1 MNYFKTSLLSLLLLA
16 GCAAEA
22 PPTRPVAALD
32 TGASWYQKAAQAG
45 KKVYKIDAQQSLITI
60 TVRRGGALAR
70 LGHDHVV
77 ASRSLEGFV
86 APDAGRAD
94 FHFRLDQLTVDEPAL
109 RLTAG
114 LDTQPS
120 NDAIAGTR
128 ANMLNRVLEAERYP
142 VVMLHA
148 ERAGSAAGGAGGA
161 GVAGVHLLRLTVTL
175 HGVARSFDV
184 PTTIERQKNALT
196 ASGEL
201 RMLQSAFGITP
212 MSVMGGAMTVQ
223 DQMELKFRIVAKS
236 GK

>member
-1 MNYFKTSLLSLLLLA
+1 MHQMNLFKTTLLSLLLLT

-22 PPTRPVAALD
+22 PPAGPVAPVD

-45 KKVYKIDAQQSLITI
+45 KKVYRIDAQQSLITI

-109 RLTAG
+109 RAAAA

-120 NDAIAGTR
+120 TDAIAGTR
-128 ANMLNRVLEAERYP
+128 ANMLNRVLEADRFP

-148 ERAGSAAGGAGGA
+148 ERAAGAVGSPGAET
-161 GVAGVHLLRLTVTL
+161 LRLTVTL

-184 PTTIERQKNALT
+184 PTRIDREKNALT

-201 RMLQSAFGITP
+201 RMLQSAFGIIP

-223 DQMELKFRIVAKS
+223 DQMELKFRIVAK
-236 GK
+236 GMTGR